1 MKHFT
6 LNLRWLIMSLVLCGN
21 LSALGAPK
29 TGTITFGNN
38 GTIINGASVTGDDN
52 FGNTWTITTEGTTSF
67 TPNGD
72 FSQVGK
78 SKEPAKSI
86 TFTMTLAKT
95 ANIQSLSAKFGGYGS
110 TAGDITLE
118 IDGTTVGVGSLNGTN
133 DVIVSSTQSKQ
144 GETITVTVTNIDR
157 GVKCY
162 NISYTY
168 EESTEC
174 YTVILDDE
182 NETLTETQPGSGVT
196 LPSREDVEDY
206 KFYGWTTTDIP
217 EETTNAP
224 VSIIPAGNYNP
235 ESNITL
241 YPVYRRSENGS
252 FAEPVTVS
260 TTIQAYATNNN
271 WNDANQYTTVEL
283 DNVITANVSGG
294 GNTGKYYTNGYDW
307 RLYQSDE
314 AKLTIAAAENFLIT
328 AAIITFTNKNNG
340 TLIYNSSVLESG
352 KEIPVSRVNSLEL
365 SVGNSGTATNG
376 QIRITGISVTYTTD
390 VKIYY
395 TSHPVVPQTAE
406 VSISSVEYRTY
417 VTAFDV
423 DFTQTA
429 GLTAYVV
436 ESAERGENGIKY
448 VEVTSVPANTP
459 VILNGTEG
467 TYTIHEGEY
476 TGEEIT
482 NVLKTGPM
490 TVNDDNYGTIFVL
503 NTGANGVGFY
513 LLNNGK
519 TLSEGKCYL
528 EIPKNGT
535 DDGAKFVG
543 FHIGDAT
550 GISSVV
556 NPTAERNVVYNL
568 AGQRVAAPTKG
579 LYIVNGKKVF
589 IK

>member
-482 NVLKTGPM
+482 NVLKTGPV

>member
-118 IDGTTVGVGSLNGTN
+118 IDGTTVGEGSLNGTN

-174 YTVILDDE
+174 YTVTLDDE

-224 VSIIPAGNYNP
+224 ASIIPAGDYNP

-241 YPVYRRSENGS
+241 YPVYRRSENGV
-252 FAEPVTVS
+252 FTEPVTVS
-260 TTIQAYATNNN
+260 TTIEDYATNNEWKN
-271 WNDANQYTTVEL
+271 GIKYQRVIL
-283 DNVITANVSGG
+283 DNVITANVSEG
-294 GNTGKYYTNGYDW
+294 GNTGKYYSNGNNW
-307 RLYQSDE
+307 RLYQNESAE
-314 AKLTIAAAENFLIT
+314 LIISAAENYIIT
-328 AAIITFTNKNNG
+328 AATISFTNDKSG
-340 TLIYNSSVLESG
+340 TLIYNGSVLESG
-352 KEIPVSRVNSLEL
+352 KEISVSGVNSLEL

-376 QIRITGISVTYTTD
+376 QIRISEISVTYKTN

-406 VSISSVEYRTY
+406 VAISSVEYRTY

-459 VILNGTEG
+459 VILNGREG

-482 NVLKTGPM
+482 NVLKTGPV

-503 NTGANGVGFY
+503 NTGTNGVGFY

>member
-118 IDGTTVGVGSLNGTN
+118 IDGTPVGEGSLNGTN
-133 DVIVSSTQSKQ
+133 DVTVSSTQSKQ
-144 GETITVTVTNIDR
+144 GQTITVTVTNIAK

-174 YTVILDDE
+174 YTVTLDDE
-182 NETLTETQPGSGVT
+182 NEILTETQPGSGVT

-224 VSIIPAGNYNP
+224 VSIIPAGNYYP

-271 WNDANQYTTVEL
+271 WNDATQYTTVIL

-294 GNTGKYYTNGYDW
+294 GNTGKYYSNGNNW
-307 RLYQSDE
+307 RLYQKE
-314 AKLTIAAAENFLIT
+314 GAELIINAAENYIIT
-328 AAIITFTNKNNG
+328 AATISFTNDKSG
-340 TLIYNSSVLESG
+340 TLIYDSSVLESG
-352 KEIPVSRVNSLEL
+352 KEISISGANSIEF
-365 SVGNSGTATNG
+365 SVGNSTSAENG

-448 VEVTSVPANTP
+448 VEVTSAPANTP

-482 NVLKTGPM
+482 NVLKTGPV

-503 NTGANGVGFY
+503 NTGTNGVGFY
-513 LLNNGK
+513 LLNNDK

-556 NPTAERNVVYNL
+556 NPKAERNVVYNL

>member
-118 IDGTTVGVGSLNGTN
+118 IDGTTVGEGSLNGTN

-174 YTVILDDE
+174 YTVTLDDE

-224 VSIIPAGNYNP
+224 ASIIPAGNYYP

-252 FAEPVTVS
+252 LAEPVTVS

-271 WNDANQYTTVEL
+271 WNDATQYTTVKL

-294 GNTGKYYTNGYDW
+294 GNTGKYYSNGNNW
-307 RLYQSDE
+307 RLYQKEDAE
-314 AKLTIAAAENFLIT
+314 LIINAAENYIIT
-328 AAIITFTNKNNG
+328 AATFTFSNSNNG
-340 TLIYNSSVLESG
+340 TLIYNGSVLESE
-352 KEIPVSRVNSLEL
+352 KEISVSGVNSLEL
-365 SVGNSGTATNG
+365 SVGNSTSASNG

-406 VSISSVEYRTY
+406 VTISSVEYRTY
-417 VTAFDV
+417 VIPFDV

-448 VEVTSVPANTP
+448 VEVTSAPANTP

-482 NVLKTGPM
+482 NVLKTGPV
-490 TVNDDNYGTIFVL
+490 TVTNDNYGTIFVL
-503 NTGANGVGFY
+503 NTGDNGVGFY

-528 EIPKNGT
+528 KIPKNGT

-556 NPTAERNVVYNL
+556 NPTAESNVVYNL

>member
-1 MKHFT
+1 
-6 LNLRWLIMSLVLCGN
+6 MSLVLCGN

>member
-1 MKHFT
+1 M
-6 LNLRWLIMSLVLCGN
+6 
-21 LSALGAPK
+21 
-29 TGTITFGNN
+29 
-38 GTIINGASVTGDDN
+38 
-52 FGNTWTITTEGTTSF
+52 
-67 TPNGD
+67 
-72 FSQVGK
+72 
-78 SKEPAKSI
+78 
-86 TFTMTLAKT
+86 
-95 ANIQSLSAKFGGYGS
+95 
-110 TAGDITLE
+110 
-118 IDGTTVGVGSLNGTN
+118 
-133 DVIVSSTQSKQ
+133 
-144 GETITVTVTNIDR
+144 
-157 GVKCY
+157 
-162 NISYTY
+162 
-168 EESTEC
+168 
-174 YTVILDDE
+174 
-182 NETLTETQPGSGVT
+182 
-196 LPSREDVEDY
+196 
-206 KFYGWTTTDIP
+206 
-217 EETTNAP
+217 
-224 VSIIPAGNYNP
+224 
-235 ESNITL
+235 
-241 YPVYRRSENGS
+241 
-252 FAEPVTVS
+252 
-260 TTIQAYATNNN
+260 
-271 WNDANQYTTVEL
+271 
-283 DNVITANVSGG
+283 
-294 GNTGKYYTNGYDW
+294 
-307 RLYQSDE
+307 
-314 AKLTIAAAENFLIT
+314 
-328 AAIITFTNKNNG
+328 
-340 TLIYNSSVLESG
+340 
-352 KEIPVSRVNSLEL
+352 
-365 SVGNSGTATNG
+365 
-376 QIRITGISVTYTTD
+376 
-390 VKIYY
+390 KIYY

-406 VSISSVEYRTY
+406 VAISSVEYRTY
-417 VTAFDV
+417 VIPFDV

-482 NVLKTGPM
+482 NVLKTGPV
-490 TVNDDNYGTIFVL
+490 TVNEDNYGTIFVL

>member
-38 GTIINGASVTGDDN
+38 GTKIDGASVTGADN
-52 FGNTWTITTEGTTSF
+52 LGNNWTITTVGTTSF
-67 TPNGD
+67 TQHGEC
-72 FSQVGK
+72 SQVGK

-95 ANIQSLSAKFGGYGS
+95 ANIQSLSAKFGGYTD
-110 TAGDITLE
+110 TAGDITLQ
-118 IDGTTVGVGSLNGTN
+118 IDGETVGDGSLNGTD
-133 DVIVSSTQSKQ
+133 DVTVSSTQSKQ
-144 GETITVTVTNIDR
+144 GKTITVTVTDIDR
-157 GVKCY
+157 GVNCY

-174 YTVILDDE
+174 YTVTLDDE

-224 VSIIPAGNYNP
+224 ASIIPAGNYYP

-241 YPVYRRSENGS
+241 YPVYRRSENGV
-252 FAEPVTVS
+252 FTEPVTVS
-260 TTIQAYATNNN
+260 TTIRSYAE
-271 WNDANQYTTVEL
+271 ANQWENGEQYKSVEL
-283 DNVITANVSGG
+283 DDVITANVSGG
-294 GNTGKYYTNGYDW
+294 GNTGKYYSKDYSW
-307 RLYQSDE
+307 RLYQNE
-314 AKLTIAAAENFLIT
+314 YAKLRINAAENYIIT
-328 AAIITFTNKNNG
+328 AATISFTNDKSG
-340 TLIYNSSVLESG
+340 TLIYNGSVLESG
-352 KEIPVSRVNSLEL
+352 TEISVNRANSIEF

-376 QIRITGISVTYTTD
+376 QIRITAISVTYTTD

-448 VEVTSVPANTP
+448 VEVTSAPANTP

-476 TGEEIT
+476 SGEEIT
-482 NVLKTGPM
+482 NVLKTGPV
-490 TVNDDNYGTIFVL
+490 TVDDDNYGTIFVL
-503 NTGANGVGFY
+503 NTGTNGVGFY
-513 LLNNGK
+513 LLNNGR

-550 GISSVV
+550 GISSLV

>member
-1 MKHFT
+1 
-6 LNLRWLIMSLVLCGN
+6 MSLVLCGN

-29 TGTITFGNN
+29 TGTIIFGNN
-38 GTIINGASVTGDDN
+38 GTIINDASVIGEDN
-52 FGNTWTITTEGTTSF
+52 LGNKWTITTVGTTSF
-67 TPNGD
+67 TPNTNWN
-72 FSQVGK
+72 QVGK
-78 SKEPAKSI
+78 RDEPATSI
-86 TFTMTLAKT
+86 TFTMTLGKT
-95 ANIQSLSAKFGGYGS
+95 ANIQSLSAKFGGYS
-110 TAGDITLE
+110 NTAGSITLK
-118 IDGTTVGVGSLNGTN
+118 IDNETVGGGSLNGTN
-133 DVIVSSTQSKQ
+133 DVTVSSNQSKQ
-144 GETITVTVTNIDR
+144 GQTITVTVTNIVR
-157 GVKCY
+157 AVNCY

-174 YTVILDDE
+174 YTVTLDDE

-224 VSIIPAGNYNP
+224 ASIIPAGNYYP

-241 YPVYRRSENGS
+241 YPVYRRSENGV
-252 FAEPVTVS
+252 FTLPVTVS
-260 TTIQAYATNNN
+260 TTIEDYAANNEWKN
-271 WNDANQYTTVEL
+271 ATKYTTVIL

-294 GNTGKYYTNGYDW
+294 GNTGRYYKNGNNW
-307 RLYQSDE
+307 RLYQNES
-314 AKLTIAAAENFLIT
+314 AALTISAAENYKIT
-328 AAIITFTNKNNG
+328 AATISFIFDKTG
-340 TLIYNSSVLESG
+340 TLTYNGSALVSGTEISVSG
-352 KEIPVSRVNSLEL
+352 ENNNSIVF
-365 SVGNSGTATNG
+365 SVGNSENATNG
-376 QIRITGISVTYTTD
+376 QIRITAISVTYTTD

-406 VSISSVEYRTY
+406 VAISSVEYRTY

-482 NVLKTGPM
+482 NVLNTGPV
-490 TVNDDNYGTIFVL
+490 TVDDDNYGTIFVL
-503 NTGANGVGFY
+503 NTGTNGVGFY
-513 LLNNGK
+513 LLNNGR

-528 EIPKNGT
+528 EILKNGT

-568 AGQRVAAPTKG
+568 AGQRVVAPTKG

>member
-1 MKHFT
+1 
-6 LNLRWLIMSLVLCGN
+6 MSLVLCGN

-118 IDGTTVGVGSLNGTN
+118 IDGTTVGEGSLNGTN

-174 YTVILDDE
+174 YTVTLDDE

-224 VSIIPAGNYNP
+224 ASIIPAGNYYP

-252 FAEPVTVS
+252 LAEPVTVS

-271 WNDANQYTTVEL
+271 WNDATQYTTVKL

-294 GNTGKYYTNGYDW
+294 GNTGKYYSNGNNW
-307 RLYQSDE
+307 RLYQKEDAE
-314 AKLTIAAAENFLIT
+314 LIINAAENYIIT
-328 AAIITFTNKNNG
+328 AATFTFSNSNNG
-340 TLIYNSSVLESG
+340 TLIYNGSVLESE
-352 KEIPVSRVNSLEL
+352 KEISVSGVNSLEL
-365 SVGNSGTATNG
+365 SVGNSTSASNG

-406 VSISSVEYRTY
+406 VTISSVEYRTY
-417 VTAFDV
+417 VIPFDV

-448 VEVTSVPANTP
+448 VEVTSAPANTP

-482 NVLKTGPM
+482 NVLKTGPV
-490 TVNDDNYGTIFVL
+490 TVTNDNYGTIFVL
-503 NTGANGVGFY
+503 NTGDNGVGFY

-528 EIPKNGT
+528 KIPKNGT

-556 NPTAERNVVYNL
+556 NPTAESNVVYNL